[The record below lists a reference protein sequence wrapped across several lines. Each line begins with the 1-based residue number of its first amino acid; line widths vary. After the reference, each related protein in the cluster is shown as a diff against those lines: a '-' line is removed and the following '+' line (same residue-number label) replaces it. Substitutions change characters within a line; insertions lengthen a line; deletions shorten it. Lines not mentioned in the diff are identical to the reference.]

1 MAENEEKHKDEV
13 HMPWKANTL
22 KAIKQYLHF
31 INPLVRTKLSPL
43 EINVLGDILYLDNLY
58 KDVPRE
64 IRNTVI
70 FSTETRKKIV
80 KHLETSKEALNNV
93 ISSLYKKKY
102 ISKDGKLLV
111 KVPINKNNEIKVV
124 LTISL
129 QDDPKDNFMMD
140 PVSNETI

>member
-1 MAENEEKHKDEV
+1 MQEKPKDEV
-13 HMPWKANTL
+13 HMPWKTNTL

-31 INPLVRTKLSPL
+31 INPLVKTKLSPL
-43 EINVLGDILYLDNLY
+43 EINILGDILYLDNLY
-58 KDVPRE
+58 KDIPRE
-64 IRNTVI
+64 IRNSVI
-70 FSTETRKKIV
+70 FSPDTRRKIAT
-80 KHLETSKEALNNV
+80 HLETSKDAFNNV

-129 QDDPKDNFMMD
+129 IDDPKDNFMID
-140 PVSNETI
+140 PISDEQL